1 MGGRRC
7 LRVALPAFFLLL
19 FAQNSQN
26 EMASFELN
34 LNRCKFLFIS
44 THFERMGL
52 HMLGESGDLK
62 LLLGHAKQGNIIP
75 PPNKICRLLSLCQ

>member
-1 MGGRRC
+1 MLESSTAC
-7 LRVALPAFFLLL
+7 IFFIFL
-19 FAQNSQN
+19 AQNSRN